1 MPSLPSLPLWATV
14 LGQVIFF
21 GVIVIVVYTRL
32 KVHLLS
38 KYNPNRYLI
47 LAIAVAT
54 FFVPNLV
61 ASQLNIVISGTI
73 GQYIQAA
80 IFIIF
85 FLWFVD
91 LRGGNVINPPKPTV
105 KRGHYKETTIRPKA
119 KKRNIRKR

>member
-1 MPSLPSLPLWATV
+1 MPSLKVLATV
-14 LGQVIFF
+14 IGQVIFF
-21 GVIVIVVYTRL
+21 GIIVLVVYARL

-38 KYNPNRYLI
+38 KYHPNKYLI
-47 LAIAVAT
+47 LLVSVAM

-61 ASQLNIVISGTI
+61 ATQLNIKIAGTI

-80 IFIIF
+80 LFIIF

-91 LRGGNVINPPKPTV
+91 LRGGNIVQPPKQIP

-119 KKRNIRKR
+119 KKRNIKKR